1 MMTLG
6 MLIGLIGLLGG
17 ALFWAVRVGE
27 KMGKLDQFEEG
38 REKLGN
44 ISEFNRKLDEETDK
58 KIKSGDDPVSA
69 PWLRKL

>member
-1 MMTLG
+1 MTLG

-27 KMGKLDQFEEG
+27 KMEKLDQFEEG

>member
-1 MMTLG
+1 MTLG

-17 ALFWAVRVGE
+17 ALFWAVRVGK
-27 KMGKLDQFEEG
+27 KMEKLDQFEEG

-58 KIKSGDDPVSA
+58 KIESGDDPVSA